1 MFGAGNEPSTL
12 DDPRIKWIEDY
23 ANEYPEYNSGELIS
37 YNGSGIKTV
46 GFNQWDEEWESG
58 YYQDG
63 TGAKVTHSNYIRSKN
78 KIKVFPNTTYYIKAP
93 VNMTIY
99 GFDAEENYIGAVS
112 YSIKNN
118 AFTVGNN
125 VRYIVF
131 NTSASGTTT
140 YNHDICINLSWSG
153 YRNGEYEPYW
163 SRILNLPIST
173 YFPDGMKSAG
183 SVRDELT
190 KDKAVKRIGVVDLGT
205 LDWAYT
211 NGMFYAFAFQSPV
224 IGTMKEFTEYEVAN
238 ILCSKY
244 VTKKRSDLTDNAV
257 DKAVSL
263 HNSDQKYISVKD
275 TTYTDAATFKSA
287 MSGVML
293 YYELAEPIETTITPP
308 LDLTYKVADFGTEE
322 SIAEGKSTP
331 FNGIIKYSDDFTRG
345 LVNMPKNYDTTASLD
360 ALAASLSAMLT
371 SALDGTVTIT
381 RGEYD
386 PATKKYEWSCQFT
399 KNQVN

>member
-1 MFGAGNEPSTL
+1 MSTDFIPVIPNATYFINTEQTAGGWGAWYDADKNYISGITG
-12 DDPRIKWIEDY
+12 Y
-23 ANEYPEYNSGELIS
+23 ANVDPTYKVKTAPSNAHYMRLTIK
-37 YNGSGIKTV
+37 YNG
-46 GFNQWDEEWESG
+46 N
-58 YYQDG
+58 
-63 TGAKVTHSNYIRSKN
+63 
-78 KIKVFPNTTYYIKAP
+78 
-93 VNMTIY
+93 
-99 GFDAEENYIGAVS
+99 
-112 YSIKNN
+112 
-118 AFTVGNN
+118 GNPDT
-125 VRYIVF
+125 F
-131 NTSASGTTT
+131 
-140 YNHDICINLSWSG
+140 CINFSWSG

-163 SRILNLPIST
+163 SRTLNLPIST

-205 LDWAYT
+205 LTWESREST
-211 NGMFYAFAFQSPV
+211 GGTGLF
-224 IGTMKEFTEYEVAN
+224 IGTMPTDYKWTSSVQAICSSYEYKGYIESTATALATLGN
-238 ILCSKY
+238 GGCGLY
-244 VTKKRSDLTDNAV
+244 WN
-257 DKAVSL
+257 
-263 HNSDQKYISVKD
+263 NSVGEYDYPFLYICNEAFAGNTGEQVKV
-275 TTYTDAATFKSA
+275 A

-322 SIAEGKSTP
+322 SISEGKSTP
-331 FNGIIKYSDDFTRG
+331 FIGIIKYSDDFTRG

-381 RGEYD
+381 RGAYD